1 VKYNV
6 DFNDKGVVD
15 AIFSRKLDNGK
26 IVYLKKD
33 NDKKVRV
40 LSLKDFDAYKD
51 SDQLALGKMDIFI
64 ASNYAKFL
72 DSDAFRS

>member
-1 VKYNV
+1 M
-6 DFNDKGVVD
+6 
-15 AIFSRKLDNGK
+15 AARRRKLDNGK
-26 IVYLKKD
+26 TVYLKKD

-51 SDQLALGKMDIFI
+51 SDQLALGKMDMFI

-72 DSDAFRS
+72 DGACGVSDAPRS